1 MLSNQTDAEV
11 WKALCAG
18 DLLALGIFYDRYGS
32 IVYRL
37 ALRMLGNTQE
47 AEDLS
52 QEIFMMLWRNHSYN
66 PQRGS
71 MNAYL
76 TTLTRSRAI
85 DRHRQMKSQR
95 QLIEKWSRSIPLEN
109 RTNLMDKISFREIG
123 DRVKEALNKLPTQH
137 RQVLEKAYFDGL
149 SQSEISEDLKMPL
162 GTVKTYKRKG
172 LIQLRQILNDL
183 VENRW

>member
-1 MLSNQTDAEV
+1 
-11 WKALCAG
+11 
-18 DLLALGIFYDRYGS
+18 
-32 IVYRL
+32 
-37 ALRMLGNTQE
+37 
-47 AEDLS
+47 
-52 QEIFMMLWRNHSYN
+52 
-66 PQRGS
+66 

-137 RQVLEKAYFDGL
+137 RIVLEKAYFDGL
-149 SQSEISEDLKMPL
+149 SQSEISLDLKMPL